1 MSNVES
7 IKIPWQ
13 SQTSHNAG
21 AKTKVPMVAWFLG
34 NNEGLKG
41 GIEMKNLSKIWLRR
55 LYDFSK
61 RVLTTNSVC
70 YQFSGKVSKCWTKHL
85 PFYLFI
91 ITMVISLFA
100 APLHNSPISAYEE
113 VENPIISAVVPK
125 PCLLE
130 EDTVTASKKT
140 SSLHNSPISVY
151 EKVENP
157 IISTVVPKPCL
168 LDEDTVTASKKTSP
182 LHIKDGNR
190 FHPYIFQAAK
200 RYQVEAALIKAIIMA
215 ESGYNPKA
223 ISEKGAKGLMQL
235 MPKTAKALGVQDIFS
250 PEENVNGGVK
260 YFKQLMNQFNGDI
273 ELALAAYNAGSGNV
287 KRYNGIPPFKTT
299 HFYIKKVIKYHQYYK
314 K

>member
-1 MSNVES
+1 
-7 IKIPWQ
+7 
-13 SQTSHNAG
+13 
-21 AKTKVPMVAWFLG
+21 
-34 NNEGLKG
+34 
-41 GIEMKNLSKIWLRR
+41 MKNLSKIWLRR

-61 RVLTTNSVC
+61 EVLTTNNGC

-91 ITMVISLFA
+91 ITMVLSLFA

-113 VENPIISAVVPK
+113 VKNPIISMVVPK

-130 EDTVTASKKT
+130 EDPLTASKKS
-140 SSLHNSPISVY
+140 SSLHDSPISACEEV
-151 EKVENP
+151 KNP
-157 IISTVVPKPCL
+157 TISMVVPKSCL
-168 LDEDTVTASKKTSP
+168 LEEDPVTALKKTSP
-182 LHIKDGNR
+182 LHIENENR

-235 MPKTAKALGVQDIFS
+235 MPKTAKALGVQDIFN
-250 PEENVNGGVK
+250 PEENINVGVK
-260 YFKQLMNQFNGDI
+260 YFKQLMNLYDGDI

-299 HFYIKKVIKYHQYYK
+299 HCYIKKVIKYHQYYK
-314 K
+314 KQMLKEIV